1 MFNFYNLFYKEKY
14 LNLDDLKE
22 ATKWGVLTV
31 EEFKSITEM
40 DYITE

>member
-14 LNLDDLKE
+14 LNLNDLKE

-40 DYITE
+40 DYIKE